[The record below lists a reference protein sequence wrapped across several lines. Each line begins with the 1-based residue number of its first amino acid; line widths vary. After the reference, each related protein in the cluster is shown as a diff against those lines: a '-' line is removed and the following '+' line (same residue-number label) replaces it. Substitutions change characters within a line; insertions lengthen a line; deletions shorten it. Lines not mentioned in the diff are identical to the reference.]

1 VTANGRRLAL
11 VSGAVREVPQ
21 WTADCWHT
29 NYKGA
34 PTDGTAWAE
43 KNCARRVIRGG
54 SWNNLPVFV
63 RSASRSGSVTDGG
76 EYDYSSLSGFRIVRD
91 LP

>member
-1 VTANGRRLAL
+1 MVRRAW
-11 VSGAVREVPQ
+11 Q
-21 WTADCWHT
+21 WTADCWHI

-34 PTDGTAWAE
+34 PTDGSAWVE
-43 KNCARRVIRGG
+43 KNCTRRVIRGG
-54 SWNNLPVFV
+54 SWDNLPVFV

-76 EYDYSSLSGFRIVRD
+76 EYDYSSLTGFRVARD